1 MKAISRQ
8 KFRDAMPALPE
19 FRSPLQFSAS
29 LISCI
34 LMVMSVTTV
43 IKNISFDLN
52 EEIVTNRKTTMSH
65 NDKELDNYKARRNLT
80 SERRN
85 IFFLAQL

>member
-1 MKAISRQ
+1 
-8 KFRDAMPALPE
+8 
-19 FRSPLQFSAS
+19 
-29 LISCI
+29 
-34 LMVMSVTTV
+34 MVMSVTTV

-65 NDKELDNYKARRNLT
+65 NGKELDNDKARRNLT